1 MVNQPFLYL
10 TVLKGMLLIGLSSG
24 RVYLFRHRHSRLS
37 YSPAKC
43 SDSSTSSSV
52 QLTLGVLK
60 SFPTGVSGCCA
71 AIAKRPAPCACGFCW
86 KALKLR
92 SRCQ

>member
-1 MVNQPFLYL
+1 MVNQPSRGHFC
-10 TVLKGMLLIGLSSG
+10 TSVLKGMLLTGLSSG

-43 SDSSTSSSV
+43 SDFSISSGV

-60 SFPTGVSGCCA
+60 SFLTGVSGCCA
-71 AIAKRPAPCACGFCW
+71 TIAK
-86 KALKLR
+86 KASSLYMWVLLESFKA
-92 SRCQ
+92 